1 MLGRR
6 RTAEP
11 LRGGFGR
18 SVVDHPQAST
28 PGAGC
33 SCRSPPVARDCA
45 SFRGRG
51 FSCPERPPPQ
61 RSRGLT
67 SSCQAR
73 WHRGPRLRRLRPGEP
88 RHGEPDIGGRQLDP
102 GLLHPSLRKSTR
114 SGRVPTHPARLA
126 AWRCREE
133 PWPATSASPFFT
145 RFSSGVCQATI
156 VCIAGAGRR
165 RYRGVRH
172 PWGTRKRSKRGKRE
186 STVFADLPIKLG
198 SPVLADLVGKP
209 EIRRLADSVASAGLP
224 GKLGIGGF
232 GRFGAKAGNRPV
244 CRKIGHHRRVF
255 RFSGNR

>member
-6 RTAEP
+6 RTAES

-102 GLLHPSLRKSTR
+102 GLLHPSLRKSD
-114 SGRVPTHPARLA
+114 SLEDGCPPIPPGWPHGGVG
-126 AWRCREE
+126 EE
-133 PWPATSASPFFT
+133 PGRLLRPTPFLPDLG
-145 RFSSGVCQATI
+145 RVCQATI
-156 VCIAGAGRR
+156 VCIAGAGR
-165 RYRGVRH
+165 
-172 PWGTRKRSKRGKRE
+172 
-186 STVFADLPIKLG
+186 
-198 SPVLADLVGKP
+198 
-209 EIRRLADSVASAGLP
+209 SA
-224 GKLGIGGF
+224 IS
-232 GRFGAKAGNRPV
+232 RPAPPMGYAET
-244 CRKIGHHRRVF
+244 I
-255 RFSGNR
+255 